1 MKKLGV
7 IVCAC
12 LCLCLAFT
20 TATAGD
26 FDGSKP
32 FICAVINLFECQAGG
47 TCEPVALEATN
58 LPRFLRI
65 DCKNKSVSGT
75 LAGGTVRT
83 TNIEG
88 MEHLNGLLI
97 LQGTENGKAWSMS
110 VNEESGK
117 AVLSAV
123 GEDVAFVVF
132 GACVL
137 PSAD

>member
-1 MKKLGV
+1 
-7 IVCAC
+7 
-12 LCLCLAFT
+12 
-20 TATAGD
+20 
-26 FDGSKP
+26 
-32 FICAVINLFECQAGG
+32 
-47 TCEPVALEATN
+47 
-58 LPRFLRI
+58 
-65 DCKNKSVSGT
+65 
-75 LAGGTVRT
+75 
-83 TNIEG
+83 